1 MILWLLGCSM
11 APYGEYWPD
20 KTAYPIV
27 GGVEPEVVE
36 GRAGGQT
43 VTIRGRQLS
52 NTTTV
57 VIGGRN
63 AEVVSVD
70 DRAVQV
76 RLPDLPPGPEAVAVS
91 VVTGKGASTAESAL
105 RVTTAISDFVE
116 NETESVSMLRLDCPV
131 EAWGVYE
138 DGEEYPYGWCGADM
152 GYASAEAWAGV
163 GPQPG
168 FAAETAGILPL
179 SELPARGE
187 VRVLGPGDRMPPS
200 VPLVFSAHGSKEYVE
215 LSKTRNFAQDL
226 AFLAER
232 RELLEQTY
240 YWADSITA
248 WRDPVA
254 TLVDDEECSLATVD
268 VLNASETSLT
278 LDGDATGASRLI
290 LGFEFEEDYGDEVY
304 RDLARVAA
312 VDIEVDSDDSSIVRS
327 TEAGVRMDYDLES
340 GWFLPKGFVGP
351 SEMASGEF
359 VVSTR
364 DAKGTVEDRGFV
376 LGMTPLDLW
385 STVPDLTM
393 GYWPIARGEP
403 LEVTWEPAPATQ
415 SPTVVAVEIAVF
427 DMDVPGP
434 NGLTL
439 VSRLLT
445 SADDTDGSLVISAES
460 LQQLPLAPNRWDASD
475 EATGYWAEMTI
486 ARHELRRV
494 RGQDGDIVVDFIHA
508 VNGPVFL
515 E

>member
-91 VVTGKGASTAESAL
+91 VVTGKGHQRRSRPCASPQRSPTLS
-105 RVTTAISDFVE
+105 RTKP
-116 NETESVSMLRLDCPV
+116 R
-131 EAWGVYE
+131 
-138 DGEEYPYGWCGADM
+138 
-152 GYASAEAWAGV
+152 ASACFGWTVPLRRGV
-163 GPQPG
+163 STRMARSTRTDGAVQTWGTRAQRLGLASDLSLALPRRPQA
-168 FAAETAGILPL
+168 FCLL

-226 AFLAER
+226 EIFAER

-268 VLNASETSLT
+268 ILNASETSLT

-327 TEAGVRMDYDLES
+327 TETVVRMDYDLES

-385 STVPDLTM
+385 STIPDLTM

-475 EATGYWAEMTI
+475 EAQGYWAEMTI

>member
-1 MILWLLGCSM
+1 M

-20 KTAYPIV
+20 RTAYPIV
-27 GGVEPEVVE
+27 RSVDPEVVE

-43 VTIRGRQLS
+43 VTIEGRQLS

-63 AEVVSVD
+63 AEIVSVD

-91 VVTGKGASTAESAL
+91 VVTGKGTSTAEAAL
-105 RVTTAISDFVE
+105 RVTTAISGFVE
-116 NETESVSMLRLDCPV
+116 DETQSISMLRLDCPI
-131 EAWGVYE
+131 EAWGVYA

-152 GYASAEAWAGV
+152 GYASAEAWIGV

-168 FAAETAGILPL
+168 FAAETAGVLPL
-179 SELPARGE
+179 SELPALGE
-187 VRVLGPGDRMPPS
+187 VRVIGPGDRVPPS
-200 VPLVFSAHGSKEYVE
+200 VPLVFSAHGSRESIV
-215 LSKTRNFAQDL
+215 LSKVRNFGQDL
-226 AFLAER
+226 ALLSER

-240 YWADSITA
+240 YWADSISR

-254 TLVDDEECSLATVD
+254 LLMDDQQCSLETLDVVSAT
-268 VLNASETSLT
+268 ETTLT
-278 LDGDATGASRLI
+278 LDGDASGATSLI
-290 LGFEFEEDYGDEVY
+290 LGFEFEEDYGDDVY
-304 RDLARVAA
+304 RDTARVSTADVV
-312 VDIEVDSDDSSIVRS
+312 VDTDDPRVVRS
-327 TEAGVRMDYDLES
+327 AETSVQMDYDTGS
-340 GWFLPKGFVGP
+340 GWFLPRGFVGP
-351 SEMASGEF
+351 GDMSAGEF
-359 VVSTR
+359 TISKR
-364 DAKGTVEDRGFV
+364 DAEGAIEERGYV
-376 LGMTPLDLW
+376 LGMSPLDLW
-385 STVPDLTM
+385 AVSPDLTM
-393 GYWPIARGEP
+393 GYWPVSRAEP
-403 LEVTWEPAPATQ
+403 LEVSWVAAPETQ

-427 DMDVPGP
+427 DMDLKNP

-439 VSRLLT
+439 VARILA
-445 SADDTDGSLVISAES
+445 SAEDREGSLVIPVEA
-460 LQQLPLAPNRWDASD
+460 LQRLPASPNRWNAMD
-475 EATGYWAEMTI
+475 EATGYWADMTI